1 MKCHSPRSAYL
12 PPGLLLLLAAG
23 GLRAATL
30 QVPGQYADLPTALSH
45 AADLDTIVLAP
56 GTYTGVFVINK
67 SVVIQG
73 SGAANT
79 FLNANHA
86 GPTVTIPTAKSVT
99 LADVTITGGVAP
111 ITFSYGGGIYNQ
123 GNLTV
128 FRGNITGN
136 TADTAGG
143 GVSNIGGNLTM
154 YDTTVEANTTAYG
167 GGGIDNEGVMRLE
180 RCNVANNTVDSV
192 GGGILNSGD
201 LELVNC
207 TIGKNSAQQGGGIYN
222 VFGTVDATNITVA
235 FNTGAERGGGVV
247 NLNTFTAANSIFAT
261 NNAAAEADFA
271 GVMTSADYNIIQTPD
286 GLVPTGATAHIK
298 NVNPNLGQY
307 ADAGG
312 YTKVLPLQSPSA
324 AIDGGPSAAGSY
336 PLLDGRAAVR
346 PAGAS
351 SDIGAFEYG
360 ATQYPDLNNVYVDKN
375 WVTPQLGSE
384 PYPFDSVS
392 KGVAAVRS
400 GGSVFIKPNT
410 YPENIDTSKPM
421 DLRINGTG
429 AVIIG
434 Q

>member
-1 MKCHSPRSAYL
+1 MKYHSPRSAYL

-30 QVPGQYADLPTALSH
+30 QVPGQYPDIQTALSH

-56 GTYTGVFVINK
+56 GTYSGVFVINK

-73 SGAANT
+73 VSTTNT
-79 FLNANHA
+79 FLDAHQA
-86 GPTVTIPTAKSVT
+86 GPTITVPTGKSVT
-99 LADVTITGGVAP
+99 LTDMTIRGGVAP
-111 ITFSYGGGIYNQ
+111 STFSYGGGIYNQ

-128 FRGNITGN
+128 LRGNITGN
-136 TADTAGG
+136 KADTAGG
-143 GVSNIGGNLTM
+143 GVSNIGGNVVM

-167 GGGIDNEGVMRLE
+167 GGGIDNESAMHLE
-180 RCNVANNTVDSV
+180 RCNIQGNTVDSV

-207 TIGKNSAQQGGGIYN
+207 TIGANQAQQGGGIYN
-222 VFGTVDATNITVA
+222 VFGTVNATNITVG

-247 NLNTFTAANSIFAT
+247 NLDQFTAANSIFASNT
-261 NNAAAEADFA
+261 AAADVDFGGA
-271 GVMTSADYNIIQTPD
+271 MNSQDYNIVRNPG
-286 GLVPTGATAHIK
+286 GLIITGTTTHNK
-298 NVNPNLGQY
+298 YVDPKLGAY
-307 ADAGG
+307 AYSGG
-312 YTKVLPLQSPSA
+312 YTGMLPLQQGSP
-324 AIDGGPSAAGSY
+324 AIDAGPSAAGAY
-336 PLLDGRAAVR
+336 PPLDGRGAVR

-360 ATQYPDLNNVYVDKN
+360 ATEFLDLSNVYVDKD
-375 WVTPQLGSE
+375 WVTPQIGTQT
-384 PYPFDSVS
+384 YPFDSVT
-392 KGVAAVRS
+392 KGIGAVKS
-400 GGSVFIKPNT
+400 GGNVFIKPNT

-429 AVIIG
+429 EVVIG